1 MTPEDFLR
9 SLTPGVKQPE
19 GLGLDQFRKI
29 EAGRVSE
36 NLNENLGRD
45 SIFYHLGSHGLIS
58 FSDYI
63 FLLTILS
70 TSRCFYGGL
79 LIGSSRAVGVK
90 TGATFH
96 DL

>member
-1 MTPEDFLR
+1 MG
-9 SLTPGVKQPE
+9 SLSESQ
-19 GLGLDQFRKI
+19 LG
-29 EAGRVSE
+29 G
-36 NLNENLGRD
+36 D

-70 TSRCFYGGL
+70 TSRCVYGGFLKYAL
-79 LIGSSRAVGVK
+79 LELLESTVK
-90 TGATFH
+90 KGATFH